1 MTVGG
6 LMSAASAIRALSAF
20 VFVIAAGFANAAEIR
35 VFSSGAPAGAA
46 KAIAADFAGRTGH
59 HLTFMVAQ
67 PAVIQAHLASGEKAD
82 VVILPSPVVTML
94 TGTGVL
100 TASSSVDV
108 ARVGLGVVVRVGA
121 ALPDISDVAAFRQ
134 LLRNAHSIVYPD
146 PAETGGGS
154 AGLAVA
160 RMIDKLGLT
169 ETVQP
174 KLKVKSAIGGGVAL
188 VADGTI
194 EIGIFNISEIVPVKG
209 AALAGPLPAELQNYI
224 VFDAAI
230 PKGNPA
236 PEPAAGFIKSLTDPA
251 ERPAWLHAGL
261 DPIDAAH

>member
-1 MTVGG
+1 MDYGGYKHGDRARNACLSCCARRTYHCTRGRANIAMTVGG

-20 VFVIAAGFANAAEIR
+20 VFVIAAGFANPADIR

-169 ETVQP
+169 ETVRP
-174 KLKVKSAIGGGVAL
+174 KLKVEVRHWRRCSPCGRRHRR
-188 VADGTI
+188 DRH
-194 EIGIFNISEIVPVKG
+194 F
-209 AALAGPLPAELQNYI
+209 Q
-224 VFDAAI
+224 
-230 PKGNPA
+230 
-236 PEPAAGFIKSLTDPA
+236 
-251 ERPAWLHAGL
+251 HQ
-261 DPIDAAH
+261 

>member
-1 MTVGG
+1 
-6 LMSAASAIRALSAF
+6 MSAASAIRALSAF
-20 VFVIAAGFANAAEIR
+20 VFVIAAGFANAADIR

-46 KAIAADFAGRTGH
+46 RAIAADFAGRTGH
-59 HLTFMVAQ
+59 HLTFMVDQ
-67 PAVIQAHLASGEKAD
+67 PAVIQAHLASGEKA

-100 TASSSVDV
+100 TAGSSVEV
-108 ARVGLGVVVRVGA
+108 ARVGLGVVVRAGA
-121 ALPDISDVAAFRQ
+121 ALPDISDVAAFGQ

-160 RMIDKLGLT
+160 RMIDKLGFT
-169 ETVQP
+169 ETVRP

-188 VADGTI
+188 VADGTV
-194 EIGIFNISEIVPVKG
+194 EIGIFNISEIMPVKG
-209 AALAGPLPAELQNYI
+209 VALAGSLPAELQNYI